1 MLLLVRFSQYSDR
14 LIKEHKLAFCAFLI
28 LLISFA
34 EFRTLYFIHLVNIE
48 ELANQ
53 IYGVVIGKPHW
64 RSYSSRLLGPH
75 LVYLISL
82 SDFSLKSS
90 LIIFHILAIITVNA
104 LLFYVLL
111 LLTDRAYRRCVTSLV
126 FFGLSLILIQHQW
139 HYTWDYIDLIVFTIF
154 LYGVY
159 SSKSTPYFCLVFLL
173 GILNRES
180 VLFIAL
186 WLIIDAF
193 KYASVENGFPRFKL
207 SLHNKWRL
215 LVGASLLIGGA
226 VYIKM
231 IRSYRFIESSSPAVG
246 LDEEHRMF
254 GNHTKPLF
262 NIENFF
268 SNFLSPLELP
278 VSLFILG
285 ILLFI
290 ISMLHR
296 AREETIKLS
305 ILVVIMVAS
314 IFTFGTIN
322 ETRQFTMVLPFLLF
336 FYVTEWTSQ
345 KASGD
350 GNAVA

>member
-1 MLLLVRFSQYSDR
+1 MLFLARVSEYSAR
-14 LIKEHKLAFCAFLI
+14 LIKEHKLAFCIFII

-34 EFRTLYFIHLVNIE
+34 EFRTLYLIHLINID

-53 IYGVVIGKPHW
+53 IYGVLTGKPHW

-75 LVYLISL
+75 LVYVISL
-82 SDFSLKSS
+82 FGFSLKSS

-111 LLTDRAYRRCVTSLV
+111 LLTGRAYRRCLISLV
-126 FFGLSLILIQHQW
+126 LFGFSLILIQHQW
-139 HYTWDYIDLIVFTIF
+139 HYTWDYIDLIVFTLF

-159 SSKSTPYFCLVFLL
+159 SSKTTAYFCLVFLL

-180 VLFIAL
+180 ALFIAL
-186 WLIIDAF
+186 WLVIDAF
-193 KYASVENGFPRFKL
+193 KYASLESGGLRFKL

-226 VYIKM
+226 IYTKM
-231 IRSYRFIESSSPAVG
+231 IRSYMFVESSSPAVG
-246 LDEEHRMF
+246 LDEKHRLL

-262 NIENFF
+262 NIEKFF

-278 VSLFILG
+278 VSLFI
-285 ILLFI
+285 IAIFVFVV
-290 ISMLHR
+290 SMLHK
-296 AREETIKLS
+296 AREETIKS
-305 ILVVIMVAS
+305 AVLVVIMIAS

-345 KASGD
+345 KA
-350 GNAVA
+350 